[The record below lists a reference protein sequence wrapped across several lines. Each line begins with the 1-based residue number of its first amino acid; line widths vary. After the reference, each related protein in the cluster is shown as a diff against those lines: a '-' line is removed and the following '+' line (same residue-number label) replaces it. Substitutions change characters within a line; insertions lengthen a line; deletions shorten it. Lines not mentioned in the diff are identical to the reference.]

1 MFSMGHGPAGTH
13 GASAV
18 KSNEAAGLPHAEV
31 PGQLR
36 EMVERVLA
44 DEPTHVVDEVR
55 WTPSDWDRRPF
66 TLRRFLYP
74 HRWRLT
80 GAVALVAVETVAIQI
95 GPVLTQIGI
104 DDGVRAGSRTV
115 LAVAAI
121 AYLLAVAVAAYL
133 GKLRVSYTGHLG
145 EQLNETL
152 RIRVFSHMQRQGVGF
167 FTSERAGVL
176 MTRMTSDIEALA
188 VLFQEGIVNL
198 LVQAFTLVMITAAL
212 YVYDP
217 LLATVT
223 LLVALPPTL
232 ALSLWFRR
240 ESASGYLRVRDRI
253 AALLADLQ
261 ESLAGARVIAAH
273 NRRGENVRRHR
284 RVVGRHRDANI
295 ATSRVN
301 SVYAPGAETIGILT
315 QAVLLAVGG
324 AMVVNGRISVGE
336 MAAFLLFSTS
346 FFAPVQTLV
355 QLYNSY
361 QQGGAAI
368 VKLRELLA
376 AEPEVPEAPDAAE
389 LPAIHGE
396 IELRGVGFG
405 YEPHRPV
412 LHDIDLRIAAGE
424 TVAFVGETGSGKST
438 IAKLICRFHDPDEG
452 SISIDGWDLR
462 QVTLHSL
469 RSQLGVVPQEP
480 FLFAGRVRDNVG
492 FARPD
497 ADDAD
502 LEAALEAVG
511 IADLVQRL
519 GGLDAPVHERGS
531 GLSAGERQLL
541 ALARAFVARP
551 RVLILDEATSNLD
564 LNSETRV
571 ERALDVVLEG
581 RTAVIIAHRLATAR
595 RADRIAVI
603 DDGRIV
609 ELGSHDE
616 LIALGQSQDAAGR
629 LGGPA
634 VNGDSPGRAGGR
646 YAAMYESWVAHGGAP

>member
-1 MFSMGHGPAGTH
+1 MYSMSGAGHAGGH
-13 GASAV
+13 GASAAQ
-18 KSNEAAGLPHAEV
+18 SNEAAGLPHAEV

-36 EMVERVLA
+36 ELVERVLEN
-44 DEPTHVVDEVR
+44 EPEHAVDEVR
-55 WTPSDWDRRPF
+55 WSPSEWDRRPF
-66 TLRRFLYP
+66 SLRRFLYP
-74 HRWRLT
+74 HRFGLL
-80 GAVALVAVETVAIQI
+80 GAVGLVAAETIALQI

-104 DDGVRAGSRTV
+104 DDGGRAGSRTV
-115 LAVAAI
+115 LAGAAV
-121 AYLLAVAVAAYL
+121 AYLLAVVVAAVL
-133 GKLRVSYTGHLG
+133 GRLRVAFTGRLG
-145 EQLNETL
+145 EQLNEEL
-152 RIRVFSHMQRQGVGF
+152 RIRVFGHMQRQGIGF

-198 LVQAFTLVMITAAL
+198 LVQAFTLAVITAAL

-217 LLATVT
+217 LLATIT

-232 ALSLWFRR
+232 LLSLWFRR
-240 ESASGYLRVRDRI
+240 VSATGYLRVRDRI

-295 ATSRVN
+295 STSRVN
-301 SVYAPGAETIGILT
+301 SIYAPGAETIGILT
-315 QAVLLAVGG
+315 QAALLAIGG
-324 AMVVNGRISVGE
+324 TMVLNGRISVGE

-376 AEPEVPEAPDAAE
+376 AEPEVPELPDARP
-389 LPAIHGE
+389 LPVIEGA
-396 IELRGVGFG
+396 IELRGVSFG
-405 YEPHRPV
+405 YEPGRPV
-412 LHDIDLRIAAGE
+412 LHGIDLRISPGE

-438 IAKLICRFHDPDEG
+438 IAKLISRFYDPDEG
-452 SISIDGWDLR
+452 SISIDGHDLR
-462 QVTLHSL
+462 GLTLHSL

-497 ADDAD
+497 ADDAE
-502 LEAALEAVG
+502 LQAALEAVG
-511 IADLVQRL
+511 IADLVERL
-519 GGLDAPVHERGS
+519 GGLDAVVHERGS

-581 RTAVIIAHRLATAR
+581 RTAIIIAHRLATAR

-616 LIALGQSQDAAGR
+616 LIAMAGNAADAGTTASASANGQR
-629 LGGPA
+629 
-634 VNGDSPGRAGGR
+634 GR
-646 YAAMYESWVAHGGAP
+646 YAAMYASWVAHGGAP